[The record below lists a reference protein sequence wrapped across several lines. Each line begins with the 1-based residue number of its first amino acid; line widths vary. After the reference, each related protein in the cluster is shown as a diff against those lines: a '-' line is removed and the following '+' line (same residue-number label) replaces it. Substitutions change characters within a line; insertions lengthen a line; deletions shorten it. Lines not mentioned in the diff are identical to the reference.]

1 MIIVNEYDAYKIAKV
16 NEPYWLDNLAMSKL
30 ALPLSAEH
38 TTLIFKDIDW
48 SEFLWGSHCLKLKDL
63 VINNLKTYKLF
74 PRNRD

>member
-1 MIIVNEYDAYKIAKV
+1 MIIVNEYDAYNIAKV

-30 ALPLSAEH
+30 TLPLSAEY

-48 SEFLWGSHCLKLKDL
+48 SEFLWGSHCLKLIDL

-74 PRNRD
+74 P